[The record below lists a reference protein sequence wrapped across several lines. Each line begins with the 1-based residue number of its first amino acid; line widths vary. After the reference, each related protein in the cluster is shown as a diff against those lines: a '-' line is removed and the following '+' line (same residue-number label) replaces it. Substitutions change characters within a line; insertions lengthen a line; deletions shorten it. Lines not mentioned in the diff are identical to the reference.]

1 MITETFKV
9 LLLEDDPISAKITT
23 RMLERKGEG
32 RFPVTRRVELAE
44 TLQAL
49 REDDYDIVL
58 SDLNVPDSEG
68 LKTLAA
74 IAAVAPDVPVVV
86 LTATD
91 GDEIGIRAVQLGAQ
105 DFLVKGDFN
114 EAALLRSVLHSIERH
129 RMQRMIREL
138 AIIDELTGL
147 YNRRGFNSLAAG
159 VYARGLESDD
169 QGFICYFDLDRFKQ
183 INDKL
188 GHQTGDEA
196 LTEFAAALR
205 NVWRKD
211 TVLARMGGDEFI
223 AMGVESR
230 SNQVEETV
238 NQLVAL
244 LADHNA
250 QPDARFALETSA
262 GFARF
267 GRGETR
273 SLEELLAAADS
284 ALYSNKDQ
292 RKRMRRGVLSAPA
305 GFDR

>member
-32 RFPVTRRVELAE
+32 RFIVSRRARLDE

-49 REDDYDIVL
+49 REGDYDIVL

-74 IAAVAPDVPVVV
+74 IAAVAPEVPIVA

-105 DFLVKGDFN
+105 DFLVKGEFN

-129 RMQRMIREL
+129 RLQHTIRQL

-147 YNRRGFNSLAAG
+147 YNRRGFNSLSPAIFG
-159 VYARGLESDD
+159 RGLETED

-183 INDKL
+183 INDRL
-188 GHQTGDEA
+188 GHQMGDAA
-196 LTEFAAALR
+196 LEEFAAALR
-205 NVWRKD
+205 NVFRKD
-211 TVLARMGGDEFI
+211 TLIARLGGDEFV
-223 AMGVESR
+223 AMGVETR
-230 SNQVEETV
+230 PNQVEDTI
-238 NQLVAL
+238 NDLVAL
-244 LADHNA
+244 LSEHNEQA
-250 QPDARFALETSA
+250 DARFVLETSA
-262 GFARF
+262 GFTRF

-273 SLEELLAAADS
+273 SLDELLAAADG
-284 ALYSNKDQ
+284 ALYSNKQQ
-292 RKRMRRGVLSAPA
+292 RKQALAAAARAAHVG
-305 GFDR
+305 

>member
-23 RMLERKGEG
+23 RMLARKGEG
-32 RFPVTRRVELAE
+32 RFPVTRCAQLDE
-44 TLQAL
+44 TLRAL
-49 REDDYDIVL
+49 REQDFDVVL

-86 LTATD
+86 LTASD

-114 EAALLRSVLHSIERH
+114 EAALLRSILHSIERH
-129 RMQRMIREL
+129 RLQRTIREL

-147 YNRRGFNSLAAG
+147 YNRRGFNSLAPG
-159 VYARGLESDD
+159 VFGRGLETDD

-183 INDKL
+183 INDQL
-188 GHQTGDEA
+188 GHQVGDEA
-196 LTEFAAALR
+196 LAEFAAALR
-205 NVWRKD
+205 NVFRKD
-211 TVLARMGGDEFI
+211 TILARMGGDEFI

-230 SNQVEETV
+230 PNQVEETV

-250 QPDARFALETSA
+250 QPDARFVLETSA
-262 GFARF
+262 GFTRF
-267 GRGETR
+267 GRGESRTFD
-273 SLEELLAAADS
+273 ELLAAADS

-292 RKRMRRGVLSAPA
+292 RKKARRATATADLE
-305 GFDR
+305 R